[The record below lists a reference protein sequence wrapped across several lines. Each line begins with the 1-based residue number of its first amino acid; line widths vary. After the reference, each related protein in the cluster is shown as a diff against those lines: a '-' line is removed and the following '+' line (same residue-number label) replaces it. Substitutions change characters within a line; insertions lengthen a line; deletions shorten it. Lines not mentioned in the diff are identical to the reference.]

1 MAAKKKRMTQREKQ
15 ERAQAKKRLQEK
27 GIIPP
32 DKPRLNRKK
41 FVEEA
46 RKEWDDRPTSCV
58 GGIYLV
64 HAIAYVLCQT
74 EGMKHCLSKEA
85 VGAAKVLKIAVR
97 LHEFQEKLKEDG
109 RTKYSLLEEY
119 EYIKDIL
126 DA

>member
-46 RKEWDDRPTSCV
+46 RKEWDDRPASCV
-58 GGIYLV
+58 GDIYLV

-74 EGMKHCLSKEA
+74 EGMKHCLCKEA

-97 LHEFQEKLKEDG
+97 LHEFQEKLKKDG

-119 EYIKDIL
+119 DYIKDIL